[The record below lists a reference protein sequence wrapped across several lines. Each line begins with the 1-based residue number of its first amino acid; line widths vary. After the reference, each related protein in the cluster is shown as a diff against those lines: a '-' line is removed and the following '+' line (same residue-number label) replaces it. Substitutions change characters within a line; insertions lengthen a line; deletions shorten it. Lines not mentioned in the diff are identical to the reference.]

1 MAKPERVRMDAPE
14 FKHPDDLL
22 HRYLLLLE
30 RKAAHERGKRIASFA
45 LGDGDG
51 TAFSELMDDYDGKR
65 VARELNEREEKAI
78 ADEWTSILTDAMRRL
93 GIQVP
98 SKTKGF
104 EDRDLMRLL
113 TFYEWKM
120 ISEKGDSDPVWSSPC
135 PWRKDSGFDVT
146 PGKR

>member
-1 MAKPERVRMDAPE
+1 MAKLERVLMDAPE

-51 TAFSELMDDYDGKR
+51 TAFSELMDDYEGKT
-65 VARELNEREEKAI
+65 VARELNEKEEQAI
-78 ADEWTSILTDAMRRL
+78 AVEWTSILNEAISRL
-93 GIQVP
+93 GIEGP

-104 EDRDLMRLL
+104 THQDLMRVL

-120 ISEKGDSDPVWSSPC
+120 ISEKGWEEPVWSSPC

-146 PGKR
+146 PDKG